1 MKVKAI
7 ITAALLMACTI
18 ASAQTE
24 KKYYMNVQ
32 TAPEEVQSYE
42 VNSDLK
48 VSWEQTQKG
57 VTPSGYYSKDEV
69 DAMLQNLV
77 DYYKLESLTIGL
89 TDEDG
94 KHDYGLIDK
103 SREINYLLW
112 GRRAMDN
119 VEADVIRK
127 TVPDEGS
134 ILERL
139 DNHQRYLEEICC
151 LLTGHRSDLYN
162 LEQLD
167 YSFPDGVLTY
177 LTDICLLLTGDS
189 HLDLFEYYYR
199 SFFPYGVL
207 DNLIPHAKP
216 ETTPS
221 MELMEENKVL
231 KNKLAEL
238 ERRLEA
244 LEAKK

>member
-7 ITAALLMACTI
+7 ISAALFMVCTI

-69 DAMLQNLV
+69 DAMLKEIKDFLIGERMTIDQAKEIFDPVLDKLV
-77 DYYKLESLTIGL
+77 D
-89 TDEDG
+89 
-94 KHDYGLIDK
+94 HDINL
-103 SREINYLLW
+103 RMHEI
-112 GRRAMDN
+112 
-119 VEADVIRK
+119 
-127 TVPDEGS
+127 
-134 ILERL
+134 
-139 DNHQRYLEEICC
+139 YLEDICH
-151 LLTGHRSDLYN
+151 LLTGSRSALYD

-167 YSFPDGVLTY
+167 YSFPYGVLTY
-177 LTDICLLLTGDS
+177 LTNICLLLTGDPR
-189 HLDLFEYYYR
+189 LDQFEYYYK
-199 SFFPYGVL
+199 SFFFPDGVL
-207 DNLIPHAKP
+207 KNLIPHAKP

-221 MELMEENKVL
+221 MDLMEENKVL

>member
-7 ITAALLMACTI
+7 ISAALFMVCTI

-24 KKYYMNVQ
+24 TKYYMNVQ

-57 VTPSGYYSKDEV
+57 ATPSGYYSKDEV
-69 DAMLQNLV
+69 DAMLKEIKDFLIGERTIDEAKEIFDSECVLDKLV
-77 DYYKLESLTIGL
+77 DHDINLRMHEIHLE
-89 TDEDG
+89 D
-94 KHDYGLIDK
+94 
-103 SREINYLLW
+103 
-112 GRRAMDN
+112 
-119 VEADVIRK
+119 
-127 TVPDEGS
+127 
-134 ILERL
+134 
-139 DNHQRYLEEICC
+139 ICH
-151 LLTGHRSDLYN
+151 LLTGNPRLN
-162 LEQLD
+162 Q
-167 YSFPDGVLTY
+167 
-177 LTDICLLLTGDS
+177 
-189 HLDLFEYYYR
+189 FEYYI
-199 SFFPYGVL
+199 SFFPGGVL
-207 DNLIPHAKP
+207 KYINSEIPDFYAKP

-238 ERRLEA
+238 KRRLEA

>member
-1 MKVKAI
+1 MKPKAI
-7 ITAALLMACTI
+7 ITAALLMVCTM

-57 VTPSGYYSKDEV
+57 ATPSGYYSKDEV
-69 DAMLQNLV
+69 DAMLKDIKDFLIGEMMTIDQAKEIFYPECVL
-77 DYYKLESLTIGL
+77 DKLEDYDLNL
-89 TDEDG
+89 R
-94 KHDYGLIDK
+94 KH
-103 SREINYLLW
+103 EIYL
-112 GRRAMDN
+112 
-119 VEADVIRK
+119 K
-127 TVPDEGS
+127 
-134 ILERL
+134 
-139 DNHQRYLEEICC
+139 EICR
-151 LLTGHRSDLYN
+151 LLTGHESDLYN
-162 LEQLD
+162 LNQYD
-167 YSFPDGVLTY
+167 DSFPYGVLTY

-189 HLDLFEYYYR
+189 HLNLFEYYYR

-207 DNLIPHAKP
+207 DTLISHAKP

>member
-7 ITAALLMACTI
+7 ISAALFMVCTI

-42 VNSDLK
+42 VNSNLK

-57 VTPSGYYSKDEV
+57 TTPSGYYSKDEV
-69 DAMLQNLV
+69 DAMLKEIKDFLIG
-77 DYYKLESLTIGL
+77 ERTI
-89 TDEDG
+89 DEA
-94 KHDYGLIDK
+94 KYLIWP
-103 SREINYLLW
+103 N
-112 GRRAMDN
+112 AC
-119 VEADVIRK
+119 A
-127 TVPDEGS
+127 
-134 ILERL
+134 L
-139 DNHQRYLEEICC
+139 DNLLYHEETFREHQRHLEDICC
-151 LLTGHRSDLYN
+151 LLTGSRDR
-162 LEQLD
+162 LD
-167 YSFPDGVLTY
+167 DIHDYYRDFFYPGGVLKYINSEIPY
-177 LTDICLLLTGDS
+177 L
-189 HLDLFEYYYR
+189 Y
-199 SFFPYGVL
+199 
-207 DNLIPHAKP
+207 AKP
-216 ETTPS
+216 ETTLS

>member
-7 ITAALLMACTI
+7 ISAALFMVCTI

-57 VTPSGYYSKDEV
+57 ATPSGYYSKDEV
-69 DAMLQNLV
+69 DKMLQN
-77 DYYKLESLTIGL
+77 YQI
-89 TDEDG
+89 
-94 KHDYGLIDK
+94 
-103 SREINYLLW
+103 
-112 GRRAMDN
+112 
-119 VEADVIRK
+119 
-127 TVPDEGS
+127 
-134 ILERL
+134 
-139 DNHQRYLEEICC
+139 YLEDICH
-151 LLTGHRSDLYN
+151 LLTGSRSALYD
-162 LEQLD
+162 LEQLG

-189 HLDLFEYYYR
+189 HLYQFDYYYR
-199 SFFPYGVL
+199 SFFPDGVL
-207 DNLIPHAKP
+207 NTLSHAKP

>member
-1 MKVKAI
+1 MKAKAI
-7 ITAALLMACTI
+7 ITAVLLMACTI

-57 VTPSGYYSKDEV
+57 ATPSGYYSKDEV
-69 DAMLQNLV
+69 DKMLQN
-77 DYYKLESLTIGL
+77 Y
-89 TDEDG
+89 
-94 KHDYGLIDK
+94 
-103 SREINYLLW
+103 
-112 GRRAMDN
+112 
-119 VEADVIRK
+119 
-127 TVPDEGS
+127 
-134 ILERL
+134 
-139 DNHQRYLEEICC
+139 QRYLEDICC

-162 LEQLD
+162 LNKYYD
-167 YSFPDGVLTY
+167 SFPYGVLTY
-177 LTDICLLLTGDS
+177 LTDICLLLTGDYDL
-189 HLDLFEYYYR
+189 HLFDYYR

-207 DNLIPHAKP
+207 NNLIPHAKP

>member
-7 ITAALLMACTI
+7 ISAALLMVCTM

-69 DAMLQNLV
+69 DKMLRRIDEELQANH
-77 DYYKLESLTIGL
+77 YTLE
-89 TDEDG
+89 
-94 KHDYGLIDK
+94 
-103 SREINYLLW
+103 
-112 GRRAMDN
+112 
-119 VEADVIRK
+119 
-127 TVPDEGS
+127 
-134 ILERL
+134 
-139 DNHQRYLEEICC
+139 NHQIYLEDICH
-151 LLTGHRSDLYN
+151 LLTGSRSALYD

-177 LTDICLLLTGDS
+177 LTNICLLLTGNP
-189 HLDLFEYYYR
+189 DLNRFNLYHEIY
-199 SFFPYGVL
+199 FPEGVL
-207 DNLIPHAKP
+207 NNLIPHAKP

-221 MELMEENKVL
+221 MDLMEENKVL